1 MIGKLWTR
9 SPAETIRWATAN
21 RSGGALGPIKAA
33 QAPQPG
39 GSYFGTPAR
48 GFREASKIHGAMA
61 QLPDALNTIR
71 QLSAEIAQLRKEIEA
86 LKAQP

>member
-1 MIGKLWTR
+1 MIGGQVGFAGHLEIADDSKW
-9 SPAETIRWATAN
+9 
-21 RSGGALGPIKAA
+21 AA
-33 QAPQPG
+33 QSGIHKSAPQPG